1 MRLKILKNKM
11 LMLRYENKLSQRYL
25 LLKLMPT
32 LAIYKNAVHRE
43 HSLGKILLFFIQKYI
58 LLKKFIIIL
67 FDFWVFFTLTFYYL
81 KIWFPQI
88 RFQIHAYLS
97 QSCLYEWSE

>member
-11 LMLRYENKLSQRYL
+11 LMLRYENELCQRYL

-43 HSLGKILLFFIQKYI
+43 HSVELLSSFGVSFAGKNLWGSIQIKNNSFI
-58 LLKKFIIIL
+58 
-67 FDFWVFFTLTFYYL
+67 
-81 KIWFPQI
+81 
-88 RFQIHAYLS
+88 
-97 QSCLYEWSE
+97 